1 MLSLL
6 TEEQMQIFFYF
17 VGKYALSKLSSDVDG
32 IQNIS
37 HKPEATSPL
46 LTEDYNEFL
55 CFYFGM
61 YICGWYLSLYS
72 YLLPSPF

>member
-32 IQNIS
+32 NIS
-37 HKPEATSPL
+37 H
-46 LTEDYNEFL
+46 NEFL